1 METLLNPDNL
11 EIENV
16 SSEEEEEIDRTGR
29 ADGSE
34 VPTAQSSGQKVRRS
48 FHLEQ
53 QYYGVWAE
61 RGGQYYQ
68 VMQVCSALCPES
80 TASSLLRL

>member
-34 VPTAQSSGQKVRRS
+34 VPTA
-48 FHLEQ
+48 
-53 QYYGVWAE
+53 
-61 RGGQYYQ
+61 
-68 VMQVCSALCPES
+68 
-80 TASSLLRL
+80 